1 MSMMFPAD
9 LAEVIGSCLPVTP
22 GRCRVVVVGHAVT
35 A

>member
-1 MSMMFPAD
+1 MSVLFSAG

-22 GRCRVVVVGHAVT
+22 GRCRVVAVGHAVT